1 MGEEVR
7 KVIFRLLIDKD
18 QPEEI
23 TAIVHERTPLIDEIE
38 GLSFGTAWLT
48 KCLAMLRMKS

>member
-23 TAIVHERTPLIDEIE
+23 TAIVHERTPLIDESKGRGFESRRAHTMIPLE
-38 GLSFGTAWLT
+38 S
-48 KCLAMLRMKS
+48 